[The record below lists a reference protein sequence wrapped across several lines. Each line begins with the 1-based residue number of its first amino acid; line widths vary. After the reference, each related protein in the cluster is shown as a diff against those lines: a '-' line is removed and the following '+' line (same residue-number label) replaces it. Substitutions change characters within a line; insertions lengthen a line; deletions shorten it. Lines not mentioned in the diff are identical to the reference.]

1 VAPVTASLLVELP
14 ETRAR
19 LVRYV
24 EPMLR
29 TALVVTGLT
38 LAFPAAAVAVPAS
51 VALTACEPRERAA
64 EFEAQMDKVA
74 GAARMKLRFTLQARK
89 AGKGWRRVASP
100 ELGGWRTADE
110 ATTRYIS
117 TRRVTELVGPARY
130 RTVVRFRW
138 LDGDGRTVLRS
149 RARSRACRQPD
160 HRPNLKLRELSFEG
174 ATDYVVLVVNNGRSE
189 SGPFELALTGLPTQ
203 MVDGLEP
210 RERRLVVVPGPRCER
225 GTLVT
230 ATADP
235 LDLVDER
242 RERDNELT
250 RSCP

>member
-1 VAPVTASLLVELP
+1 M
-14 ETRAR
+14 
-19 LVRYV
+19 RYV

-38 LAFPAAAVAVPAS
+38 LAFPAAAAAGPAS

-64 EFEAQMDKVA
+64 EFEARMDKVA
-74 GAARMKLRFTLQARK
+74 GTARMKLRFTLQARK

-117 TRRVTELVGPARY
+117 SRRVTELVGPARY

-138 LDGDGRTVLRS
+138 LDDDGRTVLRS

-160 HRPNLKLRELSFEG
+160 HRPNLKLRELTIDG
-174 ATDYVVLVVNNGRSE
+174 GRYVVHLANTGRSGSGAFDLEIDGLASRVVE
-189 SGPFELALTGLPTQ
+189 S
-203 MVDGLEP
+203 LEP
-210 RERRLVVVPGPRCER
+210 RSEAIVELSGPACER
-225 GTLVT
+225 GAAVT

-235 LDLVDER
+235 ADMVDER
-242 RERDNELT
+242 RERDNALT
-250 RSCP
+250 VRCP